1 MNCREFDEIA
11 DSYLSDELL
20 VETNH
25 ELIRHLE
32 NCDGCRNDLAQR
44 RELRARLRSAVRSS
58 SEIDPAFARRVRSQ
72 IHDMG
77 TPVSS
82 RSYVP
87 AFAFGA
93 MLIVGLLG
101 LVIYFQP
108 SLLPSL
114 QSTNPKF
121 NLSAALHDAVGTHK
135 DCGLKHAKDEAEQ
148 ITNEKDLVSLQAGFA
163 DKLELVEKH
172 DCTFFGKTYT
182 HTILRNG
189 ARLISILKTTSRS
202 DADSGLIVSTPIDN
216 FQLAEFESGSHA
228 VFVISDLTE
237 AENLQVARV
246 IFNNV

>member
-25 ELIRHLE
+25 GLIRHLE
-32 NCDGCRNDLAQR
+32 SCTDCRNALAER
-44 RELRARLRSAVRSS
+44 RELRARMRSVVRSTS
-58 SEIDPAFARRVRSQ
+58 RIDPAFEQRVRSQ
-72 IHDMG
+72 IRNMG
-77 TPVSS
+77 TPVSP
-82 RSYVP
+82 RFFVP

-108 SLLPSL
+108 GSLHSA
-114 QSTNPKF
+114 NPNF
-121 NLSAALHDAVGTHK
+121 NLSAALHDAVGTHE
-135 DCGLKHAKDEAEQ
+135 DCGLKYAKDEAEQ
-148 ITNEKDLVSLQAGFA
+148 ITNEKDLASLQAGFA

-189 ARLISILKTTSRS
+189 ARLISILKTASRS
-202 DADSGLIVSTPIDN
+202 DADSGVIVSTPIEN
-216 FQLAEFESGSHA
+216 FQIAEFESGSHS

-237 AENLQVARV
+237 AENLRVARV
-246 IFNNV
+246 IFNNASV

>member
-121 NLSAALHDAVGTHK
+121 NLSAALHDAIGNHEH
-135 DCGLKHAKDEAEQ
+135 CGLKHAGNPAKEISADYA
-148 ITNEKDLVSLQAGFA
+148 SLKSGFA
-163 DKLELVEKH
+163 NLEFVEEH
-172 DCTFFGKTYT
+172 DCNFNGKNYS
-182 HTILRNG
+182 HTIFRNG
-189 ARLISILKTTSRS
+189 KNIISILRS
-202 DADSGLIVSTPIDN
+202 ATGPGGESGVIVSTSLDSYQI
-216 FQLAEFESGSHA
+216 AEFESGNHA

-237 AENLQVARV
+237 TENLQFARM
-246 IFNNV
+246 ILNKERA